1 MLDIRRLRLLRELA
15 HRGTIVAVAQALAF
29 TPSAVSQQ
37 LSALEREAG
46 LPLLERSGRR
56 VVLTPAGRN
65 LVRHAEAV
73 LEQLERA
80 ASELASARQ
89 GLTGPLRIGTFPSAG
104 RTIIPAALTA
114 LAREH
119 PGLEPMVAEIDP
131 AGVADAI
138 RAGELEV
145 ALIHEYDFVASRPE
159 PGLATEGLCTEAM
172 YLASAAPP
180 AAEPHL
186 PPTSA
191 VPADPAAIGRCRDAP
206 WITATPGTMCQQ
218 MTIHACPDR
227 VGHPRRVD
235 LRDHRLKPGVV
246 PGQSGQRGR
255 DHRAAG
261 AGKGADA
268 QWAGQALA
276 RAGQFGGGPLQ
287 LFEHGLGVPD
297 QVLPGRGEHHPPPA
311 AFQQGQARL
320 PFERAELL
328 RDGRRGEGK
337 GLGDGDDSA
346 AVGQFPQQAQAA
358 DIQHQFSLN
367 FAAQM
372 RTRPA

>member
-1 MLDIRRLRLLRELA
+1 MLDVRRLRLLRELA

-65 LVRHAEAV
+65 LVGHAEAV

-80 ASELASARQ
+80 AAELASARR

-114 LAREH
+114 LARVH

-180 AAEPHL
+180 AAAPHL

-218 MTIHACPDR
+218 MTIHACQAA
-227 VGHPRRVD
+227 GFTPRTRHRVD
-235 LRDHRLKPGVV
+235 DFTTTLALVAAGQGVALVPQLGLADLPPGVALTQVPLHRRTNVAYRSGAGSHPAVAAITAALRSAV
-246 PGQSGQRGR
+246 PG
-255 DHRAAG
+255 
-261 AGKGADA
+261 
-268 QWAGQALA
+268 
-276 RAGQFGGGPLQ
+276 
-287 LFEHGLGVPD
+287 ELGTAP
-297 QVLPGRGEHHPPPA
+297 
-311 AFQQGQARL
+311 
-320 PFERAELL
+320 
-328 RDGRRGEGK
+328 
-337 GLGDGDDSA
+337 
-346 AVGQFPQQAQAA
+346 
-358 DIQHQFSLN
+358 
-367 FAAQM
+367 
-372 RTRPA
+372 